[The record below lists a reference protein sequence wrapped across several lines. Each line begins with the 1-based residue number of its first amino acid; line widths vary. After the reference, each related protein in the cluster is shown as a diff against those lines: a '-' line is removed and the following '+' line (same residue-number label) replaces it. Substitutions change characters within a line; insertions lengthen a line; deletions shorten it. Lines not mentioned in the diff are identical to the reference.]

1 MLRLVLIEAES
12 SDFSDLQMPRQQMS
26 QFWSEDFVAHD
37 LQILSIGKS
46 EDRSSDFFGG
56 CARIFLSSRY
66 VEI

>member
-1 MLRLVLIEAES
+1 
-12 SDFSDLQMPRQQMS
+12 MPRQQMS

-46 EDRSSDFFGG
+46 EDKSSDFLWG

-66 VEI
+66 VEIGKSRVR